1 MSADRWAKCPK
12 CSKELNANLA
22 SAYGKV
28 SEDEYLDAL
37 RHPEEQDET
46 LREDYE
52 AWMDEHGRFTVN
64 YSCLCTICKF
74 EFEYHYKQTILPG
87 KE

>member
-12 CSKELNANLA
+12 CLKELNANLK

-28 SEDEYLDAL
+28 SEDEYLYAL
-37 RHPEEQDET
+37 VQVNEQDET

-52 AWMDEHGRFTVN
+52 VKTDEDGRFTVN
-64 YSCLCTICKF
+64 YSCQCTICKF
-74 EFEYHYKQTILPG
+74 KFEYRYKQAVLV
-87 KE
+87 